1 MAKRSPISAVVSNPT
16 RDAMGQ
22 HLACSTNFYSRIAKS
37 CMFVKSPVT
46 LDNRYFYDLVFKDV
60 RDIVLGLLSN
70 YLLNKY
76 IVYLY
81 VSLIN

>member
-1 MAKRSPISAVVSNPT
+1 
-16 RDAMGQ
+16 
-22 HLACSTNFYSRIAKS
+22 
-37 CMFVKSPVT
+37 MFVKSPVT